1 MNRRV
6 LEILTYVMQELR
18 ETPLEDIDLQLVV
31 DILSEQGF
39 SDEDISVA
47 MSWLMNDYDRAV
59 QVTSGHPP
67 GIPRPLW
74 RMLSDSERSAISP
87 NAFSYLIKLRELELL
102 SDDMMENIIE
112 KAVNLPSL
120 YVDVEQ
126 MQDLI
131 AAVVLDFENSASEG
145 YFQYTVT
152 RLPH

>member
-1 MNRRV
+1 MNKRV
-6 LEILTYVMQELR
+6 LEILTYVMQEL
-18 ETPLEDIDLQLVV
+18 ETSFKDVDLQLVV

-39 SDEDISVA
+39 SEDEISVA
-47 MSWLMNDYDRAV
+47 MTWLLNNADQGV
-59 QVTSGHPP
+59 QVTNGQPP

-74 RMLSDSERSAISP
+74 RMLSETERNVISP
-87 NAFSYLIKLRELELL
+87 KAFSYLFQLRELELL
-102 SDDMMENIIE
+102 SDDIMENVIE

-120 YVDVEQ
+120 YVDIEE